1 MSVETEARL
10 TIGWRVDTED
20 IPDFEMRNWNMNW
33 SELLPFVECA
43 SKALCEEVH
52 IEDLC
57 EEENEMVGD
66 TYIIGISAPKHEL
79 SLGAFLTNMELRA
92 DFARRVYEQV
102 MRKPPSDG
110 PYMISWT
117 HVW

>member
-1 MSVETEARL
+1 MSVETKARL

-20 IPDFEMRNWNMNW
+20 IPDFELRNWNMNW
-33 SELLPFVECA
+33 SELRPLAKQA
-43 SKALCEEVH
+43 SETLCEDVY
-52 IEDLC
+52 INDLC
-57 EEENEMVGD
+57 EEEDEMVGE
-66 TYIIGISAPKHEL
+66 TYIVGISAPKREL
-79 SLGAFLTNMELRA
+79 PMESLLEEMEKRA
-92 DFARRVYEQV
+92 EFARRVYKQV

>member
-10 TIGWRVDTED
+10 TIGWRVDADD
-20 IPDFEMRNWNMNW
+20 IPDFELRNWNTNW
-33 SELLPFVECA
+33 SELRPLAKQA
-43 SKALCEEVH
+43 SETLCEEVY

-57 EEENEMVGD
+57 EEENAMVGD
-66 TYIIGISAPKHEL
+66 TYIVGVSAPKREL
-79 SLGAFLTNMELRA
+79 PMESFLTEMKKRA
-92 DFARRVYEQV
+92 DFARHAYEQV